1 MSTSSVFE
9 SENLYFK
16 PLEKKYLDTYCAW
29 LNDLRINKFLG
40 PITGSVFTREKVE
53 EWYEEMKEQD
63 EKRIFNLHLKGG
75 PEEPIGYCGLYGI
88 NHRHSRGTIQVIIGE
103 KNEQDKGYG
112 TEATKTLLDFGFSVL
127 GLRNISLS
135 MMETNEK
142 ARRVPK
148 KLGFR
153 EAGRLRDYWKVNGQ
167 FRDRLLMDISKEEF
181 YEKNESSLHENYLT

>member
-1 MSTSSVFE
+1 MTTSSVFE
-9 SENLYFK
+9 SKNLCFK
-16 PLEKKYLDTYCAW
+16 PLEKKYLATYCAW

-103 KNEQDKGYG
+103 KEKQDKGYG
-112 TEATKTLLDFGFSVL
+112 TEATKTLLDYGFSVL

>member
-29 LNDLRINKFLG
+29 LNDLRLNKFLG

-103 KNEQDKGYG
+103 KDEQDKGYG
-112 TEATKTLLDFGFSVL
+112 TEATKTLLDYGFSVL

-181 YEKNESSLHENYLT
+181 YEKNESRLHENYLT